1 MKYKSKATGFVYE
14 AVDAWRNSTQY
25 YIALCK
31 LGTTSTL
38 AGVVGSLTPEE
49 LDKYF
54 TKVEE

>member
-1 MKYKSKATGFVYE
+1 MQKMKYKSKATGFVYE

-49 LDKYF
+49 LDK
-54 TKVEE
+54 